1 MSVPLAS
8 DSPNI
13 TSQAVL
19 PQSWRMARLGH
30 VAWLRARLGWKGL
43 KADEYVPNGYPLLS
57 TPDIKGKYIDFE
69 NVNFISK
76 VRFDESPDIKLSLG
90 DVLLAK
96 DGSTLGTVNVVREL
110 SREATVNS
118 SIAVLT
124 PGKKVNPLFLFYSL
138 QGSFL
143 VSLIQELKGGMG
155 VPHLFQ
161 DDIKRFPLALPPLD
175 EQRQIAEY
183 LDRETGKIDELIAKQ
198 EQLVATLTERRQ
210 VLIAEAVT
218 RGLDSKA
225 RLIDSGVEW
234 IGEMPAHW
242 SLQQLKRLSQVKRG
256 ASPRPIDDPKY
267 FDEDGEWAWVRIADA
282 SSSNGRLTETSQ
294 TLSALG
300 SSLSVR
306 LEPGSLFVSIAGT
319 VGMPCIT
326 LIRACIHDGF
336 VYFPGLNFSKDLL
349 FRIFEAGR
357 CYAGLGKLGTQLNLN
372 TDTIG
377 SIQIPVP
384 PTNEQDAIVEYLHH
398 QTLRIDRL
406 VSKSQLV
413 AETLRERRAALIS
426 AAVTGKIDVRGL

>member
-1 MSVPLAS
+1 MSTAS
-8 DSPNI
+8 ADQRSARVNWFGETPKRWAVKQVRYVVHLRSGESI
-13 TSQAVL
+13 TSDDIEENGAV
-19 PQSWRMARLGH
+19 PVFG
-30 VAWLRARLGWKGL
+30 G
-43 KADEYVPNGYPLLS
+43 NGFRGFTS
-57 TPDIKGKYIDFE
+57 RWTHDGDFVLIGRQGALCG
-69 NVNFISK
+69 NVNVGHGRFFASEHAIVATPIAPAETGWLSAVFEAMDLRQYSVAAAQPGLSVETIS
-76 VRFDESPDIKLSLG
+76 R
-90 DVLLAK
+90 LLLP
-96 DGSTLGTVNVVREL
+96 T
-110 SREATVNS
+110 
-118 SIAVLT
+118 
-124 PGKKVNPLFLFYSL
+124 
-138 QGSFL
+138 
-143 VSLIQELKGGMG
+143 
-155 VPHLFQ
+155 
-161 DDIKRFPLALPPLD
+161 PPLD

-183 LDRETGKIDELIAKQ
+183 LDRETGRIDELIAKQ